1 MKVNGLVRMWVLVL
15 VRSDVGAVWLDL
27 ALVRLG
33 MVGSGLVPGVEGV
46 IGEARSGTARPGL
59 AVLPVLK

>member
-1 MKVNGLVRMWVLVL
+1 MNGLVLVKVLVL
-15 VRSDVGAVWLDL
+15 VRSGIGSVRLDL
-27 ALVRLG
+27 VMVR
-33 MVGSGLVPGVEGV
+33 SGLVPGVEGV